1 MSDLRVGKVTKVDT
15 EARKVR
21 VHFEDVN
28 IESGWLKPISSANVY
43 SVGTVVLCAYNPGF
57 NEDGYVLGALE

>member
-15 EARKVR
+15 KERKVR

-28 IESGWLKPISSANVY
+28 IESGWLKPIKSANVF
-43 SVGTVVLCAYNPGF
+43 SVGTLVLCVYDSGF
-57 NEDGYVLGALE
+57 NGDGYVLGALE

>member
-1 MSDLRVGKVTKVDT
+1 MSDLRVGKVTKVDLK
-15 EARKVR
+15 AHKVR

-43 SVGTVVLCAYNPGF
+43 TVGTIVLCAYNPGF

>member
-15 EARKVR
+15 KARKVR

-43 SVGTVVLCAYNPGF
+43 TEGTVVLCVYNPGF

>member
-21 VHFEDVN
+21 VNFEDVN

>member
-1 MSDLRVGKVTKVDT
+1 MNDLRVGKVTKVDT